1 MAIGVSR
8 MKITK
13 LQLKKI
19 INEELESVLN
29 EESFMAP
36 KGFTPV
42 ARIEGP
48 EAASFVL
55 KSGGKPG
62 LYSTNNGYIVAVDSK
77 RIPHLWVPMSDP
89 SKPREVSYEQAI
101 KSLEKA
107 GYTEKD
113 FHVPGST
120 GFPSKR

>member
-1 MAIGVSR
+1 MAMGVSR

-29 EESFMAP
+29 EKSFIAP

-42 ARIEGP
+42 AQIEGP
-48 EAASFVL
+48 KAASYVL
-55 KSGGKPG
+55 NNGGKPG

-77 RIPHLWVPMSDP
+77 RVPHLWVPMPDP
-89 SKPREVSYEQAI
+89 SKPREVSYDQAI
-101 KSLEKA
+101 KNLEKA
-107 GYTEKD
+107 GYKEAD
-113 FHVPGST
+113 FNVPGST